1 MERTYVLC
9 PQPKPL
15 RREPR
20 KPWVS
25 PKLETASCAV
35 SALEIV
41 FLPSVSSS
49 LRGLVPPGSLHT
61 PAHTHACTHTCCPN
75 GPSPHP
81 APSLPPTGP
90 ADRGTVR
97 EAPQAPARLREDAHT
112 GDGAGAPRT
121 DPRAGRGGGGGRR
134 TSGWPDRLTGM
145 GRGRQAAGG
154 GDGREEDEGAGRR
167 HLVEDGREV
176 EVVAAGEEGGAGP
189 QPPAMG
195 TRSTLTSPRPRRG
208 SGDAGQ
214 GEGGA
219 AYWLRYPPP
228 PL

>member
-1 MERTYVLC
+1 M
-9 PQPKPL
+9 
-15 RREPR
+15 
-20 KPWVS
+20 S
-25 PKLETASCAV
+25 P
-35 SALEIV
+35 LEIV
-41 FLPSVSSS
+41 FLPSAPNSP
-49 LRGLVPPGSLHT
+49 RGPILPRL
-61 PAHTHACTHTCCPN
+61 PAHTCTHTCVCTHTCCPN
-75 GPSPHP
+75 GPPPHP

-90 ADRGTVR
+90 ADRGTVAAAAR
-97 EAPQAPARLREDAHT
+97 ALAPQRGDAHA
-112 GDGAGAPRT
+112 GDGGAGAPRT
-121 DPRAGRGGGGGRR
+121 DPGQAGVGVGGRR
-134 TSGWPDRLTGM
+134 TAGWPDRLTGV

-154 GDGREEDEGAGRR
+154 GDGREEDEGAGGR

-195 TRSTLTSPRPRRG
+195 TRATLASPRPRRG
-208 SGDAGQ
+208 AGDAGQ